1 MKKTVKQKLAS
12 TMVGQ
17 LEIFIGQAKFARVNG
32 AFGGPGIFKED
43 LIKNGISA
51 NVFKWLCDNHYISY
65 HEGRALWIST
75 TNKFYPTRTIAN
87 LEKMLN
93 EYKNSDEYKNWLKEK
108 EDNDK

>member
-1 MKKTVKQKLAS
+1 MKKKTVKQELAS

-43 LIKNGISA
+43 LIRNGISEK
-51 NVFKWLCDNHYISY
+51 VFKWLCDNHYISY

-75 TNKFYPTRTIAN
+75 TNKFYPTRTIAK
-87 LEKMLN
+87 LEEMLN
-93 EYKNSDEYKNWLKEK
+93 NYKNSDEYKEWEK
-108 EDNDK
+108 TQNDK